1 METTN
6 NRTRREAA
14 LLVCVVFVLGLLVGG
29 VGNHFWGQTV
39 WGGHPDHSVVLTERP
54 VRTGPPSRAKIVDD
68 FTRELQLT
76 ADQQKQLGMI
86 IDQTRAEWAAQHEA
100 NQQRHDAIRQ
110 EAHTRLRAI
119 LTPAQVPKF
128 DAFMQRLEEQRK
140 RDQQQ
145 PQH

>member
-6 NRTRREAA
+6 SRTRREAGV
-14 LLVCVVFVLGLLVGG
+14 LVLIVFVLGVLVGG
-29 VGNHFWGQTV
+29 VGNHFWGQSV
-39 WGGHPDHSVVLTERP
+39 WGGRSDRSAHM
-54 VRTGPPSRAKIVDD
+54 GPPSRTKIIDD

-76 ADQQKQLGMI
+76 PDQQQQLGTI

-100 NQQRHDAIRQ
+100 TQKKHEAIRQ
-110 EAHTRLRAI
+110 EAHTRIRAI
-119 LTPAQVPKF
+119 LTPDQAPKF

-140 RDQQQ
+140 KDQAQ

>member
-6 NRTRREAA
+6 TRTRREAA
-14 LLVCVVFVLGLLVGG
+14 VLVFIVFVLGLLVGG
-29 VGNHFWGQTV
+29 VGNHFWGQSV
-39 WGGHPDHSVVLTERP
+39 WGSRSDRP
-54 VRTGPPSRAKIVDD
+54 AHMGPPSRAKVIDD

-76 ADQQKQLGMI
+76 PDQQTQLGTI

-100 NQQRHDAIRQ
+100 NRQKDETIRQ
-110 EAHTRLRAI
+110 QAHAQIRAI
-119 LTPAQVPKF
+119 LTPEQAPKF

-140 RDQQQ
+140 RDQAR

>member
-14 LLVCVVFVLGLLVGG
+14 ILVLVVFVLGLLVGG

-39 WGGHPDHSVVLTERP
+39 WGSRQEHPTHTR
-54 VRTGPPSRAKIVDD
+54 PPSRAKIIDD
-68 FTRELQLT
+68 FTHELQLT
-76 ADQQKQLGMI
+76 PQQQQQLGTI
-86 IDQTRAEWAAQHEA
+86 IDQTRAEWATQHEVTH
-100 NQQRHDAIRQ
+100 QRDEAIRQ
-110 EAHTRLRAI
+110 EAHTRIRAM
-119 LTPAQVPKF
+119 LTPEQAPKF